1 MCNKDMYI
9 YVEGRNIVECNKDM
23 YIYMLRGGMEGKR
36 RWGRRQCLIFWTN

>member
-23 YIYMLRGGMEGKR
+23 YIYVEGRNGGEETLGEEAMFN
-36 RWGRRQCLIFWTN
+36 LLD